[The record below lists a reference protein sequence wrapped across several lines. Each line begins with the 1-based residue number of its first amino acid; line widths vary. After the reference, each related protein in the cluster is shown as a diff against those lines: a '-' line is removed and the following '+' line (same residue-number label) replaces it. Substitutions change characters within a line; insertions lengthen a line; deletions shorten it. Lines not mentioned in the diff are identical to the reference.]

1 MFLIHLSPIALRQV
15 LVRLLLV
22 WLMCSVLALSTLS
35 AWGQAAGGMSPAP
48 GSGIVWKICDP
59 PPICLES
66 KAAKEKWAKD
76 HQCRFIEDVCEERG
90 KDNQGAPPGDKGFW
104 GGLWQSIKSNLVYGY
119 NFVRGIFEG
128 MKGQVADLINLI
140 SNPAE
145 VISGLVELGKA
156 FYNDPKGTVQKI
168 GELLGQEAV
177 DALTKATRCGAFD
190 LGKVIGQYVSPAVA
204 LKLASRLTR
213 YAGKLGD
220 AVRSIKVDVG
230 CASFALGTLVM
241 TPNGAV
247 PIEQVSVGQLVDSR
261 NDSSFAEKAREVEHI
276 FTRIAPSHRLL
287 RTEAGTLAVTDE
299 HPLWVQGK
307 GWTEAHAIDVD
318 DVIAGQRGDVLVI
331 DNEKVD
337 RPLPVHNFSVAITP
351 SYFVGPD
358 WVWVH
363 NAKCSL
369 PTPYKATP
377 SPSKYRLGASDGGP
391 GAWVDAPRGNS
402 WPNAYSYEKQV
413 TGAPRNVEYKVGNVK
428 FDGYDSKS
436 GTLIDAKNYSEVNGL
451 LKVNDPTALKIF
463 RADAVR
469 VAKRQMEAANGV
481 PVEYHVSN
489 EKAAEALRELF
500 KAEKIEIQVFY
511 TPDIVN

>member
-1 MFLIHLSPIALRQV
+1 MFLIHLSRTALRQV

-22 WLMCSVLALSTLS
+22 WLMFSVLALSTLS

-177 DALTKATRCGAFD
+177 DALTKATRCGAYD

-247 PIEQVSVGQLVDSR
+247 RIEQVSVGQLVDSR
-261 NDSSFAEKAREVEHI
+261 NDSSFAEKPREVQQT
-276 FTRIAPSHRLL
+276 FSRLAPSHRLL
-287 RTEAGTLAVTDE
+287 HTEAGTLTLTDE

-307 GWTEAHAIDVD
+307 GWTEAREVVID
-318 DVIAGQRGDVLVI
+318 DVVAGQRGDILVTS
-331 DNEKVD
+331 NEVV
-337 RPLPVHNFSVAITP
+337 RRALRVHNFSVATTP
-351 SYFVGPD
+351 NYFVGPD
-358 WVWVH
+358 GIWVH

-369 PTPYKATP
+369 PVPYKATP

-391 GAWVDAPRGNS
+391 GVWVKVNRGNS
-402 WPNAYSYEKQV
+402 SPAAYKFEKQV
-413 TGAPRNVEYKVGNVK
+413 TGAPPNIEYEVKGVK
-428 FDGYDSKS
+428 FDGYDSKT
-436 GTLIDAKNYSEVNGL
+436 GTLIDAKNYSDSNLLLNESLPKLKRNVELETLEV
-451 LKVNDPTALKIF
+451 AS
-463 RADAVR
+463 RQ
-469 VAKRQMEAANGV
+469 VAAAGNT
-481 PVEYHVSN
+481 PIEYHVSN
-489 EKAAEALRELF
+489 QKAVIAIQKLF
-500 KAEKIEIQVFY
+500 ESDYSQIKVIY